1 MNLKVELDKNICLT
15 QTVVALL
22 IKIIGEDIKVYKNI
36 VDSSNININI
46 DKLENNMNY
55 KILVSVV
62 MEGKQILRKFKEF
75 TYENYDEYTI
85 DENIKIRDKI
95 NDIMIKKVSLI
106 NDGDKTNLNIA
117 VNPLVVLNLILVKM
131 ISSISKFTASF
142 NEIKSVCFVRAF
154 IFKLKENIMK
164 NDIIKNNKFFN
175 NFFFIYT
182 PIIKILT

>member
-15 QTVVALL
+15 QTVVSLL

-117 VNPLVVLNLILVKM
+117 VNPLVAYRIESNGKM
-131 ISSISKFTASF
+131 SIYNNGGVFLLK
-142 NEIKSVCFVRAF
+142 NELS
-154 IFKLKENIMK
+154 NIVQR
-164 NDIIKNNKFFN
+164 IINNKYVICSKDIEN
-175 NFFFIYT
+175 LN
-182 PIIKILT
+182 ILLLKGCLVAYEK